1 MLGVIEGFAIIL
13 SVIAVGYALARTK
26 VIASQEQRLVL
37 NRVAFYAA
45 TPALIF
51 TVVST
56 TPSHMLVSPVI
67 LVSAVAGL
75 LTAGLYFVL
84 SQLFFRMDYPTTVMG
99 AASSFYVNSNNIG
112 LPVAMFVLGTAAYVP
127 PLLLIQMAM
136 FTPVILGLIG
146 PEGRSRTATVL
157 GAVRQALLSP
167 VVLAAFA
174 GLVVSMGGWTVPA
187 FLAEPVSLLGG
198 ASIPMIL
205 MSFGASLMSNRPLTT
220 PGQRTGTV
228 VAVAMKSLAMPTI
241 AGLVGYAVGLHG
253 NELYAVVIMA
263 ALPTAQNI
271 YNYAATFNK
280 GTIIARDTIFLTTF
294 IALPAMLLIAALFG
308 R

>member
-1 MLGVIEGFAIIL
+1 MIGVIEGFTIIL
-13 SVIAVGYALARTK
+13 SVIAVGYFLARTK
-26 VIASQEQRLVL
+26 VIATSEQRLVL

-56 TPSHMLVSPVI
+56 TPPTLLVSPVI
-67 LVSAVAGL
+67 LISALAGL
-75 LTAGLYFVL
+75 VTAALYFVF
-84 SQLFFRMDYPTTVMG
+84 SRLFFPMDYPTTVMG

-127 PLLLIQMAM
+127 PLLLIQMAV
-136 FTPVILGLIG
+136 FTPLILGLIG
-146 PEGRSRTATVL
+146 PAGRSRLSTVV
-157 GAVRQALLSP
+157 GALRQALLSP

-174 GLVVSMGGWTVPA
+174 GLLVSLSGWVPPA
-187 FLAEPVSLLGG
+187 FATEPVALLGG

-205 MSFGASLMSNRPLTT
+205 ISFGASLRDNKPLTT
-220 PGQRTGTV
+220 KDQQVGTI
-228 VAVAMKSLAMPTI
+228 VAVAMKALGMPTI
-241 AGLVGYAVGLHG
+241 AGLMGLLVGLRG
-253 NELYAVVIMA
+253 DDLYAVVIMA

-280 GTIIARDTIFLTTF
+280 GVTIARDTIFLTTF
-294 IALPAMLLIAALFG
+294 IALPAMLAIAALFG